1 MNEAQFYRQFGGQ
14 LRERRRRLGLTQES
28 LAEDVGLSR
37 TSITNIERGEQRI
50 LLHQL
55 YSFADKLK
63 VRPEKL
69 LPDLN
74 FRAPEIEQQ
83 LRKLSLQQREL
94 ILKIVR
100 TRESKKK

>member
-1 MNEAQFYRQFGGQ
+1 MDEAWLYRDFGSR
-14 LRERRRRLGLTQES
+14 LRARRRKLGLTQES
-28 LAEDVGLSR
+28 LGEHVGLSR

-63 VRPEKL
+63 VSPEKL
-69 LPDLN
+69 LPDLSSL
-74 FRAPEIEQQ
+74 PLEIERR
-83 LRKLSLQQREL
+83 LEALPNRKREL

-100 TRESKKK
+100 SQEREKK